1 MTEEELLAREAAE
14 AAMEDLENE
23 SSAEVDKDLSELYEQ
38 VQKAADERDQIKEQL
53 LRTMADFQNFRKR
66 MMDEKRQI
74 EERANE
80 KFVLQLLPVLDN
92 FERGLAV
99 MEKGGSVESLVD
111 GVKAIDR
118 QLKVVLEGQ
127 KVVRVPSVG
136 QPFDP
141 EVHEALATVE
151 SAEHEDGTVLDEIE
165 SGYKLGDRVI
175 RPARVRVSKKP

>member
-14 AAMEDLENE
+14 AAMEDMENE
-23 SSAEVDKDLSELYEQ
+23 SSAVDKDLSDLYEQ
-38 VQKAADERDQIKEQL
+38 VQKASDERDQIKEQL

-66 MMDEKRQI
+66 MMDEKKQI

-99 MEKGGSVESLVD
+99 MEKGGSVESLVE

-118 QLKVVLEGQ
+118 QLKIVLEGQ

-141 EVHEALATVE
+141 EVHEALAMVD
-151 SAEHEDGTVLDEIE
+151 SADHEDGTVLDEIE

>member
-1 MTEEELLAREAAE
+1 MTEPETQDQAPETLPEELTEQ
-14 AAMEDLENE
+14 E
-23 SSAEVDKDLSELYEQ
+23 SSAEVDKDLIELYEQ
-38 VQKAADERDQIKEQL
+38 IQKAADERDQIKDQL

-66 MMDEKRQI
+66 VMDEKRQI

-80 KFVLQLLPVLDN
+80 RFVLELLPVLDN

-99 MEKGGSVESLVD
+99 MENGGKLESLVE

-118 QLKVVLEGQ
+118 QLRIVLEGQ
-127 KVVRVPSVG
+127 KVVRVLSVG

-141 EVHEALATVE
+141 EVHEALAMVD
-151 SAEHEDGTVLDEIE
+151 SDEHEDGTVIDEIE

>member
-1 MTEEELLAREAAE
+1 MPEQKIETPVEPTPGDEQESEA
-14 AAMEDLENE
+14 
-23 SSAEVDKDLSELYEQ
+23 VDKDLLQLYEQ
-38 VQKAADERDQIKEQL
+38 FQKATEERDQIKDQL

-66 MMDEKRQI
+66 VLDEKRLI

-80 KFVLQLLPVLDN
+80 RFVTELLPVLDN

-99 MEKGGSVESLVD
+99 IEQGGTLESLVE

-118 QLKVVLEGQ
+118 QLRSVLESQ
-127 KVVRVPSVG
+127 KVIRIVSVG

-141 EVHEALATVE
+141 DQHEALATVE
-151 SAEHEDGTVLDEIE
+151 SAEHEDGTVIDEIE
-165 SGYKLGDRVI
+165 PGYKLGDRVI

>member
-1 MTEEELLAREAAE
+1 MTEPEIQDQSPEETPVEPT
-14 AAMEDLENE
+14 ENE
-23 SSAEVDKDLSELYEQ
+23 SSAEVDQDLIELYEQ
-38 VQKAADERDQIKEQL
+38 VQKAADERDQIKDQL

-66 MMDEKRQI
+66 VMDEKRQI

-80 KFVLQLLPVLDN
+80 RFVLELLPVLDN

-99 MEKGGSVESLVD
+99 MEKGGSIESLVD

-118 QLKVVLEGQ
+118 QLRTVLEGQ

-141 EVHEALATVE
+141 EVHEALAMVDSE
-151 SAEHEDGTVLDEIE
+151 EHEDGTVIDEIE